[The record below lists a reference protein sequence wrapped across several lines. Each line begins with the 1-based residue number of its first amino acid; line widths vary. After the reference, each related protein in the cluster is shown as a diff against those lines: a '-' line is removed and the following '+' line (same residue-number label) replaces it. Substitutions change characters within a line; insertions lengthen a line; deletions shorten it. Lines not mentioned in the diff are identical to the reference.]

1 MIELDNLVVSFLD
14 VEANKSL
21 FRKELAKTLKIL
33 PSDIDVQFVS
43 EYTGTV
49 HQYIKVGINERLS
62 KDDLMKLDFDFIDK
76 DGYIVFE
83 VGDIV
88 L

>member
-76 DGYIVFE
+76 GGYIVFE

>member
-1 MIELDNLVVSFLD
+1 MVSFLD

-49 HQYIKVGINERLS
+49 HQYIEVGINERLS

>member
-62 KDDLMKLDFDFIDK
+62 KYDLMKLDFDFIDK